1 MAHQVSS
8 RVAVVTGGSGGIGR
22 ACALRLARDSF
33 SVTINFGSNSAK
45 ADQTVADI
53 RSIGGAAVAT
63 KGDVADEAAM
73 AAVFDRAEAEFGG
86 VDVVVHT
93 AARNVRSLLVDLDL
107 AVLDSLY
114 RTNIRGTFVVDQQA
128 ARRIRS
134 GGAIINLSSS
144 VLQAGLPT
152 FGAYTASKGA
162 VEALTLI
169 LARELKGRDVTV
181 NAVAPGQTAT
191 DTFLSLQSEAEIQ
204 RGVDAI
210 PLGRLAQPAD
220 IASVVAFLAGPDGHW
235 INGQVIRANGGFL

>member
-1 MAHQVSS
+1 MQQRTGQVDNRPAGSYPL
-8 RVAVVTGGSGGIGR
+8 GG
-22 ACALRLARDSF
+22 
-33 SVTINFGSNSAK
+33 
-45 ADQTVADI
+45 
-53 RSIGGAAVAT
+53 
-63 KGDVADEAAM
+63 
-73 AAVFDRAEAEFGG
+73 
-86 VDVVVHT
+86 
-93 AARNVRSLLVDLDL
+93 LLVDHEGAANVG
-107 AVLDSLY
+107 AVQAIQH
-114 RTNIRGTFVVDQQA
+114 REVEIDQQA

-210 PLGRLAQPAD
+210 ALGRLAQPAD
-220 IASVVAFLAGPDGHW
+220 IANVVAFLAGPDGHW
-235 INGQVIRANGGFL
+235 INGQVIRANGGLL